1 MRTLIF
7 TLAAAAF
14 LAAGCVSAP
23 RYDDPDTQAASA
35 LAHRLLGK
43 TADRIEFRLTE
54 ADADVFRLSSRGS
67 RIVIEGNNA
76 NSMAVGLNHYLKYYC
91 LVNVGWFSWDRID
104 MPRKLPKVAEPVEV
118 KARVED
124 RFFLNYCTYGYTMPW
139 WQWSEWEHFIDW
151 MALQGI
157 NLPLAITGQ
166 EAIWYKIWT
175 EMGLTDEEVRT
186 YFTGPAHLPWH
197 RMLNIDHWGSPLPM
211 SWLDGQAELQK
222 KIVARERE
230 LNMRPVL
237 PAFAGH
243 VPPELNRIYPEAQI
257 ERMSDWAGFDLED
270 YPYFLDPMDPLFPV
284 IQKKFVEKETE
295 IYGTDHIYGIDL
307 FNEMIPKSWEP
318 DYLSRVS
325 RQCYES
331 LAAVDPDAVWLQMT
345 WLFWNERKYWTQ
357 DRIEPYITSYPAE
370 NARPRATTACRSS
383 GATWATSAATRTWP
397 ATSRTST
404 SASKAPSRRPARISR
419 ASAPPWKASTA
430 TRSCTS
436 SSSRRPGTS
445 RSTRTSPP
453 MDRRW
458 PTAGWASSASPAGK
472 PGKPSWTRSTWTVP
486 SPGTPPS

>member
-1 MRTLIF
+1 MKTQILL
-7 TLAAAAF
+7 LAAAAL

-43 TADRIEFRLTE
+43 TADKIEFRLSE
-54 ADADVFRLSSRGS
+54 ADADVFRLSSQGS

-104 MPRKLPKVAEPVEV
+104 VPKKLPKVAEPVEV

-175 EMGLTDEEVRT
+175 ELGLTDEEVRT
-186 YFTGPAHLPWH
+186 YFTGPVHLPWH

-230 LNMRPVL
+230 LNLRPVL

-243 VPPELNRIYPEAQI
+243 VPPELNRIYPDAKI

-270 YPYFLDPMDPLFPV
+270 YPYFQDPMDPLFPE
-284 IQKKFVEKETE
+284 IQRRFVEKETE
-295 IYGTDHIYGIDL
+295 IY
-307 FNEMIPKSWEP
+307 
-318 DYLSRVS
+318 
-325 RQCYES
+325 
-331 LAAVDPDAVWLQMT
+331 
-345 WLFWNERKYWTQ
+345 
-357 DRIEPYITSYPAE
+357 
-370 NARPRATTACRSS
+370 
-383 GATWATSAATRTWP
+383 
-397 ATSRTST
+397 
-404 SASKAPSRRPARISR
+404 
-419 ASAPPWKASTA
+419 
-430 TRSCTS
+430 
-436 SSSRRPGTS
+436 
-445 RSTRTSPP
+445 
-453 MDRRW
+453 
-458 PTAGWASSASPAGK
+458 
-472 PGKPSWTRSTWTVP
+472 
-486 SPGTPPS
+486 

>member
-7 TLAAAAF
+7 TLAAAAL

-104 MPRKLPKVAEPVEV
+104 VPRKLPKVAEPVEV

-175 EMGLTDEEVRT
+175 ELRT
-186 YFTGPAHLPWH
+186 F
-197 RMLNIDHWGSPLPM
+197 
-211 SWLDGQAELQK
+211 
-222 KIVARERE
+222 
-230 LNMRPVL
+230 
-237 PAFAGH
+237 
-243 VPPELNRIYPEAQI
+243 
-257 ERMSDWAGFDLED
+257 
-270 YPYFLDPMDPLFPV
+270 
-284 IQKKFVEKETE
+284 
-295 IYGTDHIYGIDL
+295 
-307 FNEMIPKSWEP
+307 
-318 DYLSRVS
+318 
-325 RQCYES
+325 
-331 LAAVDPDAVWLQMT
+331 
-345 WLFWNERKYWTQ
+345 
-357 DRIEPYITSYPAE
+357 
-370 NARPRATTACRSS
+370 
-383 GATWATSAATRTWP
+383 
-397 ATSRTST
+397 
-404 SASKAPSRRPARISR
+404 
-419 ASAPPWKASTA
+419 
-430 TRSCTS
+430 
-436 SSSRRPGTS
+436 PGT
-445 RSTRTSPP
+445 
-453 MDRRW
+453 
-458 PTAGWASSASPAGK
+458 GC
-472 PGKPSWTRSTWTVP
+472 
-486 SPGTPPS
+486 